1 MFFFFSYAIS
11 YFVPT
16 FSVVLSIQESTGMWE
31 VAVYGR
37 KHTLVLSTEI
47 EEDANIW
54 SSEIQTVIDNQPQ
67 IVTKTKQYIQLF
79 KVNTCYTILY
89 EIFN

>member
-1 MFFFFSYAIS
+1 
-11 YFVPT
+11 
-16 FSVVLSIQESTGMWE
+16 MWE

-37 KHTLVLSTEI
+37 KHVLILSTEV

-79 KVNTCYTILY
+79 KVNSL
-89 EIFN
+89 